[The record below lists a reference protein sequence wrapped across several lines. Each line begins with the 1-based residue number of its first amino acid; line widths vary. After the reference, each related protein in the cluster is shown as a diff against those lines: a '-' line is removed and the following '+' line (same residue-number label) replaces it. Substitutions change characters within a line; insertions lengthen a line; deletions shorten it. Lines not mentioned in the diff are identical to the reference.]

1 MMIELIII
9 VGGLVSIAAMVFE
22 YKIKKDKTEVKK
34 LQLEKEILQLEIT
47 KQDNQLSILQA
58 DTKHMNNI
66 IDNMIN

>member
-1 MMIELIII
+1 MVALAII
-9 VGGLVSIAAMVFE
+9 VFGIVSVTAIVYE